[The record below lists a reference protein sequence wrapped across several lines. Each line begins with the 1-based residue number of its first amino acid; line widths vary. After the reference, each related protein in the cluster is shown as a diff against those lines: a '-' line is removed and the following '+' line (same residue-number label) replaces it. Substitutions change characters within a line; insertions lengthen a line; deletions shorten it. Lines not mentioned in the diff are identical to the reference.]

1 MKDKKSIEFRTIP
14 IDVSYGK
21 ALYDVYIV
29 IENDRC
35 KVLEELNSLEIK
47 DRADIIDIISK
58 MATVSN
64 FKSPKIRSTLKKYT
78 YGEIKPKGHRVFYF
92 RKCGNNIILFDY
104 RIKKKDSLGDSV
116 YKKLEKEKQY
126 YEQEFTRLHK

>member
-1 MKDKKSIEFRTIP
+1 MKNKKRIEFEKIP

-21 ALYDVYIV
+21 IINDIYIV

-35 KVLEELNSLEIK
+35 RVLNALKSLEKK
-47 DRADIIDIISK
+47 DRDDIIDIISN
-58 MATVSN
+58 MATTAN
-64 FKSPKIRSTLKKYT
+64 FKSPKIRNKFRKYS

-92 RKCGNNIILFDY
+92 KKFGKNIILFNY
-104 RIKKKDSLGDSV
+104 RIKKKESLGDSV

-126 YEQEFTRLHK
+126 YEQKFAEFYK